1 MSLNLGVVLPTV
13 ELGPGPEFIREYAQ
27 TAQDPGYTHLVIQDH
42 VLGADPTVHQG
53 WNRPYTNKTLTPDPF
68 IQAAFLATAVPG
80 MELMTGVVVLSQRQ
94 TALMAKQAAEVDI
107 LTGGNFRLGV
117 GIGWNPVE
125 YQALGADFH
134 TRGARSEEQV
144 ELMRALWTQPS
155 VSFKGKWHHIDAAG
169 INPLP
174 VQRPIPVWFGGG
186 SGALLQRTARM
197 GDGWIT
203 VPQVQTRK
211 ENQAMLNRLYGF
223 AYELGRD
230 PDTIGFE
237 GRIELVDHPADQD
250 VLAALREWCDMGVN
264 SVTLSTW
271 FVGLDSPREQMDVLR
286 KYKSIADSL

>member
-1 MSLNLGVVLPTV
+1 M
-13 ELGPGPEFIREYAQ
+13 
-27 TAQDPGYTHLVIQDH
+27 
-42 VLGADPTVHQG
+42 
-53 WNRPYTNKTLTPDPF
+53 
-68 IQAAFLATAVPG
+68 
-80 MELMTGVVVLSQRQ
+80 
-94 TALMAKQAAEVDI
+94 DI
-107 LTGGNFRLGV
+107 LTGGNFRRGV

-174 VQRPIPVWFGGG
+174 VQRPIPVWFGCG
-186 SGALLQRTARM
+186 SDALLRRTARM

-203 VPQVQTRK
+203 VSQVQTRE

-223 AYELGRD
+223 ADELGRD
-230 PDTIGFE
+230 PDTIEFE
-237 GRIELVDHPADQD
+237 GRIELVAHPADQD

-264 SVTLSTW
+264 NVTLSTR